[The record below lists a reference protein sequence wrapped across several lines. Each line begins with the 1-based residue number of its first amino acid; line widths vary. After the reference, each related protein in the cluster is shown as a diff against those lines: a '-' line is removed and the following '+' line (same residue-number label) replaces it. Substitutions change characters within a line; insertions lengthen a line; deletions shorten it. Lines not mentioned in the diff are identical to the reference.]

1 MKGEQHD
8 QGTARRIKE
17 AAKRLFMEKGYDG
30 TTMQAI
36 ADASKVNK
44 ALLHYYF
51 EGKDRLFL
59 LIFREELSELS
70 ASMASL
76 WENEQ
81 EPSPERLEAWI
92 DSLIAFRE
100 RSPGLALFIIA
111 EMTRNPELIKELLTE
126 FLPTALLHQVSGTES
141 QPAAGELPIMV
152 ELVGMVYSLI
162 FFPALAAPMI
172 QHLLGVETPLID
184 KLMASQA
191 RLAKELVRRRMDRG
205 QSPGGVRCIV

>member
-8 QGTARRIKE
+8 QGTAIRIKE
-17 AAKRLFMEKGYDG
+17 AAKRLFLEKGYDG
-30 TTMQAI
+30 TTMQSI
-36 ADASKVNK
+36 ADASMVNK

-51 EGKDRLFL
+51 ESKDRLFL

-76 WENEQ
+76 WDEEQ
-81 EPSPERLEAWI
+81 APSPERLDAWI
-92 DSLIAFRE
+92 DSLITFRE
-100 RSPGLALFIIA
+100 RSPSLSLFIIA

-126 FLPTALLHQVSGTES
+126 FLPPALLHQVSDSES
-141 QPAAGELPIMV
+141 RPSAEELPILV
-152 ELVGMVYSLI
+152 ELVGMVFSLI

-172 QHLLGVETPLID
+172 RHLLGVETPLID

-191 RLAKELVRRRMDRG
+191 LLAKELVRKRLDRG
-205 QSPGGVRCIV
+205 QSPSS